1 MAIAAKKKKKRKP
14 KLTAEEKKQKNIQSS
29 HKKMVR
35 GVFRLTGFKRIPGLA
50 DKEFSFKGQATDFDD
65 VFVNE
70 NILVCLEYTT
80 TTNVGAHLKPKN
92 IIYEKIHTDPAGF
105 CQFLCDL
112 NEDLKFELLSKYNSA
127 EVIVKIVYC
136 SLNAVDASLKENVP
150 NPKYLD
156 YAELRY
162 FANLTDCTKKTAQY
176 ELFDFLE
183 ISPTLIGAG
192 GKIGVASELEN
203 YNGFL
208 LPESNSNFNKGFNVV
223 SFYVDP
229 DALLKRS
236 YVLRKDGW
244 KDSHNL
250 YQRMISKPKIEAIRK
265 HLRVNKRVF
274 VNNIIATLPY
284 DTKIVNEKQETVD
297 PATITKT
304 QPVTIQLPR
313 RSNSVGLI
321 DGQHR
326 TYSYYEAVNDDAEIA
341 KLRVKQ
347 NLLVTGIIYPKGISD
362 AEKEKFEARLFLEI
376 NSTQTNAKS
385 NLKQAIGLVLEPFSA
400 ESIATRV
407 IGELDRGSGP
417 LNGRVERYW
426 FDKNKLK
433 TTSIV
438 SYGLK
443 PLVKTSGDDSLFH
456 LWDDAQK
463 EKMVETED
471 STALTKYVEF
481 CVQEIN
487 KLLIAVKMTSKP
499 GSWTT
504 DKNVEGRML
513 TTTNINAILI
523 CLRLLI
529 ENGKTAEVD
538 DYKASLSDLKFFKFK
553 DYHSSQ
559 YNRMAEA
566 IYQKYFN

>member
-1 MAIAAKKKKKRKP
+1 MAVAAKKKKKKKP
-14 KLTAEEKKQKNIQSS
+14 KLTAEERKQKKIQSS
-29 HKKMVR
+29 HKNLVR
-35 GVFRLTGFKRIPGLA
+35 GVFRSTGFKRILGLA
-50 DKEFSFKGQATDFDD
+50 DKEFIFDGQATDFDD
-65 VFVNE
+65 VYINE
-70 NILVCLEYTT
+70 NILVCLEYTVT
-80 TTNVGAHLKPKN
+80 STVSAHLKPK
-92 IIYEKIHTDPAGF
+92 KIVYDKIDSDPVGF

-112 NEDLKFELLSKYNSA
+112 NEDLKDELLSKYNA
-127 EVIVKIVYC
+127 DEVIVKIVYC
-136 SLNAVDASLKENVP
+136 SLNAVEASLKENVP

-162 FANLTDCTKKTAQY
+162 FANLTDCTKKTAQH
-176 ELFDFLE
+176 ELYDFLE

-203 YNGFL
+203 YNGSL
-208 LPESNSNFNKGFNVV
+208 LPESNSNFDKGFKVV

-244 KDSHNL
+244 RDSHNL

-274 VNNIIATLPY
+274 VNNIIATLPD
-284 DTKIVNEKQETVD
+284 DTRIVNAKKETVD
-297 PATITKT
+297 PAKITKT

-326 TYSYYEAVNDDAEIA
+326 TYSYYEAVNDDADIA

-347 NLLVTGIIYPKGISD
+347 NLLVTGIIYPEGISD

-407 IGELDRGSGP
+407 IGELDRSSGP
-417 LNGRVERYW
+417 LNGWVERYW

-438 SYGLK
+438 SYGLR
-443 PLVKTSGDDSLFH
+443 PLVKTSGEDSLFH
-456 LWDDAQK
+456 LWGDAQK
-463 EKMVETED
+463 QNMVEIED
-471 STALTKYVEF
+471 TAVLIKYVEF

-487 KLLIAVKMTSKP
+487 KLLIAVKLTSKP

-529 ENGKTAEVD
+529 EHGKTAEID
-538 DYKASLSDLKFFKFK
+538 GYKASLSDLKSFKFK

-566 IYQKYFN
+566 IYEKYFS